1 MASQQPSTDS
11 NINASHRR
19 SSFPSL
25 PAASHSPLSNW
36 QEDTKH
42 ELADLESG
50 LYDRSLEGVDGHP
63 SQPEAAYDPS
73 RPRKYED
80 VDTRAPSETAPSQY
94 DRFPLGAPPPY
105 ESQTRSYEPEYDEEA
120 FEQYRD
126 DTRPSRQIDS
136 WKYAKSAAWALGLT
150 SLGVAAVVVSIKNKS
165 TGGDDNG
172 DSGSQN

>member
-80 VDTRAPSETAPSQY
+80 VDTRAPSETAPSQN
-94 DRFPLGAPPPY
+94 DRFPPGAPPPY
-105 ESQTRSYEPEYDEEA
+105 ESQTRSYEPGYDDEA
-120 FEQYRD
+120 FERFGD
-126 DTRPSRQIDS
+126 DTRPSRQRDP
-136 WKYAKSAAWALGLT
+136 WKKAKSAAWILGLT
-150 SLGVAAVVVSIKNKS
+150 SLGVAAVVMSTKNS
-165 TGGDDNG
+165 TVVDDNG